1 MSVSL
6 PDPDWYLDHVV
17 VPSGPDR
24 SPVGPI
30 RAWQAQWVARA
41 RELASRG
48 DDLTA
53 LAVGQGFVVTRSQ
66 VRAAGVSDAE
76 VRRLVRN
83 DTWATPR
90 HGVLSIIPDADGV
103 GRATAATA
111 ALVRPGH
118 VISHRSA
125 AVLHG
130 LPLLWPPPMPELTA
144 CAHSTLGRRTRVAV
158 RSAALRAD
166 ELSAWYG
173 APVTSVA
180 RTVSDLARGDRR
192 AGLVAADAA
201 LHERIVT
208 PTELAEATRRGT
220 GWPGARTAPR
230 GRRAGVRTGRVA
242 AGVAASALRCRRRPA
257 TPAVAGAHR

>member
-1 MSVSL
+1 VSVSL

-30 RAWQAQWVARA
+30 RAWQAQWAARA

-83 DTWATPR
+83 GTWATPR

-103 GRATAATA
+103 GRATAATAA

-144 CAHSTLGRRTRVAV
+144 CAHSTLGRRTRVAQCRGARRRAV
-158 RSAALRAD
+158 RL
-166 ELSAWYG
+166 
-173 APVTSVA
+173 V
-180 RTVSDLARGDRR
+180 RR
-192 AGLVAADAA
+192 AG
-201 LHERIVT
+201 HFRGPNPRER
-208 PTELAEATRRGT
+208 PCP
-220 GWPGARTAPR
+220 W
-230 GRRAGVRTGRVA
+230 
-242 AGVAASALRCRRRPA
+242 
-257 TPAVAGAHR
+257 